1 MILPNI
7 AHNSATKLYADDSK
21 IYKGGMDPEHL
32 QDDIGRV
39 CDWFFIWQ
47 LSVNFSKCLHLSIA
61 KRNNAK
67 NQFSISNV
75 PILCSDVVRD
85 LGIHMSSS
93 LDFSAHCGIIAGK
106 AASRVGLV
114 LRAFRSRDKKF
125 MLSLYTTH
133 IRPILEYNTEV
144 WSPLFKK
151 DIDLIESIQKKF
163 LKRIRGFSGLSYLE
177 RMHQCNLESLEL
189 RRIRRDLILTYKIV
203 HGLINLPFDDY
214 FVYAPDVGTRG
225 HTRKLLVKRARLNIV
240 KNFSLLPGYFYLE
253 LSAPKYYIYAI
264 TEHIQRGSIA

>member
-1 MILPNI
+1 
-7 AHNSATKLYADDSK
+7 
-21 IYKGGMDPEHL
+21 
-32 QDDIGRV
+32 
-39 CDWFFIWQ
+39 
-47 LSVNFSKCLHLSIA
+47 
-61 KRNNAK
+61 
-67 NQFSISNV
+67 
-75 PILCSDVVRD
+75 
-85 LGIHMSSS
+85 MSSC
-93 LDFSAHCGIIAGK
+93 LDFSAHCGIIVGK

-151 DIDLIESIQKKF
+151 DIDLIKSIQKKF
-163 LKRIRGFSGLSYLE
+163 LKRISGFNELSFLE
-177 RMHQCNLESLEL
+177 RFHQCDLESLEL

-240 KNFSLLPGYFYLE
+240 KNFFSYRVISIWNSLPQNTISMPSLSTFKGALSRDYLIPH
-253 LSAPKYYIYAI
+253 LK
-264 TEHIQRGSIA
+264 GSFSENI